1 MFRKLNI
8 GSTITCINMYFH
20 ISHYSAFNFMTFVQN
35 MESSKN
41 DIAKILMRFF
51 MRHTSFLLSFLYT
64 AHCLDMQSMC
74 LLYIT
79 IVGSTFTFSWS
90 KYWHAFLRNHKS
102 DIKAFWI
109 WSEEN
114 YNHRQWISYLLCVL
128 LACWWFYNPVMGFQR
143 CSDILFD
150 KNHVQYV
157 FVYIGMLILDWLRS
171 WFACDDRVWL

>member
-1 MFRKLNI
+1 
-8 GSTITCINMYFH
+8 MYFH

-51 MRHTSFLLSFLYT
+51 KRHTSFLLSFLYT

-74 LLYIT
+74 LLCIT
-79 IVGSTFTFSWS
+79 LVGSTFTFSWS
-90 KYWHAFLRNHKS
+90 KYLNAFLRNHKS
-102 DIKAFWI
+102 DIKAFWM

-114 YNHRQWISYLLCVL
+114 YNHRQWITYLLCVL

-150 KNHVQYV
+150 KPRTICFCIYRYAYIRLIA
-157 FVYIGMLILDWLRS
+157 FVVCLWWPCKTLEDKHFG
-171 WFACDDRVWL
+171 V